1 MKDVHAILRD
11 KEQDLQRI
19 RREVQALLLVIPLLA
34 EEQSLSENALMNA
47 LTVVPVSEFM
57 EPASEFMEPA
67 PAFIDSPRKPQEREP
82 FSQLL
87 TSWLSGK
94 KI

>member
-11 KEQDLQRI
+11 KEQDLDRI
-19 RREVQALLLVIPLLA
+19 RREIQALLVVIPLLA
-34 EEQSLSENALMNA
+34 EEQSHSENVLVNM
-47 LTVVPVSEFM
+47 LTV
-57 EPASEFMEPA
+57 APA
-67 PAFIDSPRKPQEREP
+67 PAFMELPRKPQQKEP

>member
-19 RREVQALLLVIPLLA
+19 RREVQALLVVIPLLA
-34 EEQSLSENALMNA
+34 EEQSLAENVLMNA
-47 LTVVPVSEFM
+47 LTVVP
-57 EPASEFMEPA
+57 ASEFMESA
-67 PAFIDSPRKPQEREP
+67 PEFMEPPRKPQQREP

>member
-11 KEQDLQRI
+11 KEQDLLRI
-19 RREVQALLLVIPLLA
+19 RREIQALLVAIPLLA
-34 EEQSLSENALMNA
+34 EEQSLSENLQMNV
-47 LTVVPVSEFM
+47 LTVAPRPEFM
-57 EPASEFMEPA
+57 EL
-67 PAFIDSPRKPQEREP
+67 PRKPQQKEP

>member
-1 MKDVHAILRD
+1 MKDVHALLRD
-11 KEQDLQRI
+11 KEEDLERI
-19 RREVQALLLVIPLLA
+19 RREIQALLAVIPLLA
-34 EEQSLSENALMNA
+34 EEQSLSENALLNVP
-47 LTVVPVSEFM
+47 TVLPAPVFM
-57 EPASEFMEPA
+57 EP
-67 PAFIDSPRKPQEREP
+67 PRKPQQREP

>member
-11 KEQDLQRI
+11 KEQDLQRT
-19 RREVQALLLVIPLLA
+19 RREIQALLVVIPLLA
-34 EEQSLSENALMNA
+34 EEQSISENVLMNMA
-47 LTVVPVSEFM
+47 TVMPAPEFM
-57 EPASEFMEPA
+57 EP
-67 PAFIDSPRKPQEREP
+67 PRKPQQKEP

>member
-19 RREVQALLLVIPLLA
+19 RREIQALLAVIPLLA
-34 EEQSLSENALMNA
+34 EEQSLSENVLMNVP
-47 LTVVPVSEFM
+47 TVVPASAFM
-57 EPASEFMEPA
+57 EP
-67 PAFIDSPRKPQEREP
+67 PRKPQQREP

-87 TSWLSGK
+87 TSWLSGE